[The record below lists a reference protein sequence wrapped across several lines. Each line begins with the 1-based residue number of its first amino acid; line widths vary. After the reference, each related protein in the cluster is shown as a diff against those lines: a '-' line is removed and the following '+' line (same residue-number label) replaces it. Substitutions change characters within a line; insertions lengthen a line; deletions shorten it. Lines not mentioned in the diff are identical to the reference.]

1 MRLSVRRASLTHPEP
16 IVILNTDDCLEM
28 GVSVTDRVIISNGKA
43 MALSV
48 AVSEAP
54 WSKGVVSMG
63 SHTMEVLSV
72 SEGDTVDVRYSPP
85 PESIVSIRRKIDGFR
100 LDPSELKSVVDDI
113 AAGAITQKEILSF
126 VSAFTSVNSDLHEV
140 AELARAM
147 ASTGRTVDLGIHP
160 VFDFHSLGG
169 VPGNSITPVV
179 VSIVASEGL
188 KIPKMSS
195 RAVSSA
201 CGTADYVSV
210 FSDVEMDA
218 DDLERAVSSVGGV
231 FICGNEDFAP
241 VGKSIIDAERP
252 LGIDPRPTMM
262 ASIMSKKI
270 AIGTTHLLVD
280 IPVGPGTKVADED
293 AAESIADDL
302 IDLGT
307 ILGMHVECVT
317 TRGSQPVC
325 GAIGPVLEARACI
338 RMLENDSTDRFAVSK
353 ACELAGILLE
363 MAGIREGS
371 VRAREVLESG
381 AAHEKFLEI
390 VALQHGDPHIRS
402 GDLVPGSFI
411 KDVHASRSG
420 VLARIDNPGLVAVAK
435 AAGAPS
441 DVGAGLEIF
450 RRAGDRVG
458 KGDTLFR
465 IYAESRAKLDRAVES
480 ARSRRPMAV
489 SDTASDILSD
499 MDPVIVR
506 HPSKAMLDMIRYRI
520 RRSHSLILS
529 IRSVFLPFM
538 DFLELARRR
547 YSVRRFSD
555 RSLPE
560 EAVQHI
566 LEAGRLAPTAKN
578 NQPQRVYVVRSE
590 EGLKKIDDLTPC
602 RYGAPVVLVV
612 AYDASEEWCNPFED
626 GIRSGQQDASIV
638 ATHMMLEAQDLGIG
652 SLWINYF
659 PNSKAA
665 SVFGLPPN
673 EKIVLLMAFGY
684 PSDDAA
690 PSPSH
695 GSRKELSETVRFI

>member
-1 MRLSVRRASLTHPEP
+1 M
-16 IVILNTDDCLEM
+16 ILNTDDCLEM

-147 ASTGRTVDLGIHP
+147 ASTGRIVDLGVRP

-218 DDLERAVSSVGGV
+218 ESLQRAVSSVGGV

-241 VGKSIIDAERP
+241 IGKIIIDAERP
-252 LGIDPRPTMM
+252 LGIDPRPMMM

-280 IPVGPGTKVADED
+280 IPTGSGTKVVDED
-293 AAESIADDL
+293 AAKDIAEDL

-307 ILGMHVECVT
+307 ILGMHVECVI

-325 GAIGPVLEARACI
+325 GAIGPVLEARACM
-338 RMLENDSTDRFAVSK
+338 RMLENGSSDIFAISK
-353 ACELAGILLE
+353 ACELAGVLLE
-363 MAGIREGS
+363 MAGIQNGCA
-371 VRAREVLESG
+371 RAQEILESG
-381 AAHEKFLEI
+381 AAHDKFMEI
-390 VALQHGDPHIRS
+390 VELQHGDSRIRS
-402 GDLVPGSFI
+402 EDLMPGPFV
-411 KDVHASRSG
+411 KDVHASRTG
-420 VLARIDNPGLVAVAK
+420 VLACIDNPGLVAVAK

-441 DVGAGLEIF
+441 DVGAGVEILH
-450 RRAGDRVG
+450 RTGDRVA

-465 IYAESRAKLDRAVES
+465 IHAESPSKLDRAVES
-480 ARSRRPMAV
+480 ARSRRPMTV
-489 SDTASDILSD
+489 SDAISDLP
-499 MDPVIVR
+499 MEPDPVISR
-506 HPSKAMLDMIRYRI
+506 HPSKAMLDLIRCRI
-520 RRSHSLILS
+520 RRS
-529 IRSVFLPFM
+529 P
-538 DFLELARRR
+538 
-547 YSVRRFSD
+547 
-555 RSLPE
+555 
-560 EAVQHI
+560 
-566 LEAGRLAPTAKN
+566 
-578 NQPQRVYVVRSE
+578 
-590 EGLKKIDDLTPC
+590 
-602 RYGAPVVLVV
+602 
-612 AYDASEEWCNPFED
+612 
-626 GIRSGQQDASIV
+626 
-638 ATHMMLEAQDLGIG
+638 
-652 SLWINYF
+652 
-659 PNSKAA
+659 
-665 SVFGLPPN
+665 
-673 EKIVLLMAFGY
+673 
-684 PSDDAA
+684 A
-690 PSPSH
+690 PSSYLLVPP
-695 GSRKELSETVRFI
+695 LSSSWTS